1 MEYRSQKI
9 AYWYFATALLLFAL
23 QVVLGLWLAF
33 NYTFT
38 VPQSIVDVFPFSTA
52 RAMHTNLLVLWMLL
66 GFMGGTYY
74 IVPEET
80 GREIYSPAIA
90 WFQLIALVAT
100 GVVALVG
107 FFFGWTQG
115 RPLLEIPRPLD
126 IVVVVGALLFLF
138 NVAMTMFQAKR
149 WTAIQGTLLGG
160 LLFLAL
166 LYLFGI
172 PFYQNEVI
180 DWYYWWW
187 VSHLW
192 VEGAWELVTAAIFAF
207 VLMKLTGV
215 DRQVVEKWLYVEIG
229 LFLFTGIAGTG
240 HHYYWIGAP
249 KYWLWIGG
257 IFSALEPLPIL
268 LMLIDTM
275 NHVKHRQAE
284 IRNPLTWTIA
294 IGCAVMHMIGAGV
307 WGFMHTLP
315 QINYYTHG
323 SQVTVSH
330 GHLAFFGAYALLNI
344 MVFYYAMPKI
354 KGIDVYDPKRG
365 RIAFWTMSTAMMLM
379 GLSFGIAGVVQ
390 SYLER
395 VLGMGYMAAE
405 SYMRLWMGV
414 TFFLGIGFFAGVL
427 ILVADLFT
435 IRPARAGAAG
445 R

>member
-9 AYWYFATALLLFAL
+9 AYWYFAAALPLFAL
-23 QVVLGLWLAF
+23 QILLGLYLAYS
-33 NYTFT
+33 YTWT
-38 VPQSIVDVFPFSTA
+38 VPQSIVDVFPFATA
-52 RAMHTNLLVLWMLL
+52 REMHTNLLVLWMLL

-80 GREIYSPAIA
+80 KSEIYSEKLA
-90 WFQLIALVAT
+90 WFQLIALLAI
-100 GVVALVG
+100 GVTALVG
-107 FFFGWTQG
+107 FLFGWTQG

-126 IVVVVGALLFLF
+126 FVVVVGALVFLF
-138 NVAMTMFQAKR
+138 NVGMTMLKANR

-160 LLFLAL
+160 LVFLAL

-172 PFYQNEVI
+172 PFYRNLVI

-187 VSHLW
+187 VIHLW

-207 VLMKLTGV
+207 ILMKLTGV

-249 KYWLWIGG
+249 RYWLWVGG

-275 NHVKHRQAE
+275 NHVKERKTK
-284 IRNPLTWTIA
+284 IVNPLTWTYA
-294 IGCAVMHMIGAGV
+294 VGCAVYHMIGAGV
-307 WGFMHTLP
+307 WGFLHTLP

-330 GHLAFFGAYALLNI
+330 GHLAFFGAYALLNL
-344 MVFYYAMPKI
+344 MTFYYAMPKL
-354 KGIDVYDPKRG
+354 KGIAVYDDTRG
-365 RIAFWTMSTAMMLM
+365 KYGFWIMSVAMMLM
-379 GLSFGIAGVVQ
+379 GLFFGVAGVIQ
-390 SYLER
+390 SYVER
-395 VLGMGYMAAE
+395 AMGMGYMTAQ
-405 SYMRLWMGV
+405 SYMRLWMGGV
-414 TFFLGIGFFAGVL
+414 FFMGLVFLGGVL
-427 ILVADLFT
+427 TAVTDLLT
-435 IRPARAGAAG
+435 VRPAKVRA
-445 R
+445 

>member
-9 AYWYFATALLLFAL
+9 AYWYFAIALLLFAL
-23 QVVLGLWLAF
+23 QVVLGLWLAY
-33 NYTFT
+33 NYSFT
-38 VPQSIVDVFPFSTA
+38 VPQSIVDVFPFATA

-80 GREIYSPAIA
+80 KSEIFSPKLA

-100 GVVALVG
+100 GVIALVG
-107 FFFGWTQG
+107 FLFGWTQG
-115 RPLLEIPRPLD
+115 RPLLEIPTTLD
-126 IVVVVGALLFLF
+126 LIVVVGALVFLF
-138 NVAMTMFQAKR
+138 NVGMTMYRAKR
-149 WTAIQGTLLGG
+149 WTVIQGTLLGG

-166 LYLFGI
+166 LYLLGI

-187 VSHLW
+187 VIHLW

-215 DRQVVEKWLYVEIG
+215 ERQVVEKWLYVEIG
-229 LFLFTGIAGTG
+229 LFMFTGIAGTG

-249 KYWLWIGG
+249 TYWLWIGG

-275 NHVKHRQAE
+275 NYVKHRQTK
-284 IRNPLTWTIA
+284 IVNPHTWTIA
-294 IGCAVMHMIGAGV
+294 IGCAVMHLIGAGV
-307 WGFMHTLP
+307 WGFIHTLP

-344 MVFYYAMPKI
+344 MVFYYAMPRI
-354 KGIDVYDPKRG
+354 KGIEVYDDSRG
-365 RIAFWTMSTAMMLM
+365 KIAFWTMSTAMMLM

-390 SYLER
+390 SYFER
-395 VLGMGYMAAE
+395 VLGMGYMATQ
-405 SYMRLWMGV
+405 SYMKLWLGV
-414 TFFLGIGFFAGVL
+414 TFVLGLFFFIGVL
-427 ILVADLFT
+427 VMVVDLFT
-435 IRPARAGAAG
+435 LRPARKAEYGH
-445 R
+445 

>member
-9 AYWYFATALLLFAL
+9 AYWYFAIALLLFTL
-23 QVVLGLWLAF
+23 QVVMGLWLAF
-33 NYTFT
+33 SYSFT
-38 VPQSIVDVFPFSTA
+38 VPQWIVDKFSFATA

-80 GREIYSPAIA
+80 KSEIYSMKLA
-90 WFQLIALVAT
+90 WFQLVALVAT

-107 FFFGWTQG
+107 FIFGWTQG
-115 RPLLEIPRPLD
+115 RPLLEIPTSLD
-126 IVVVVGALLFLF
+126 LIVVVGALVFLF
-138 NVAMTMFQAKR
+138 NVGMTMYLAKR
-149 WTAIQGTLLGG
+149 WTVIQGTLLGG

-172 PFYQNEVI
+172 PFYRNEVI

-187 VSHLW
+187 VIHLW

-229 LFLFTGIAGTG
+229 LFLFTGIVGTG

-249 KYWLWIGG
+249 KYWLWFGG

-275 NHVKHRQAE
+275 NHVKLRQEA
-284 IRNPLTWTIA
+284 IKNPLTWTIA
-294 IGCAVMHMIGAGV
+294 IGCAVMHMIGAGI

-354 KGIDVYDPKRG
+354 KGIEVYDPSRG
-365 RIAFWTMSTAMMLM
+365 KVAFWTMSTAMMLM
-379 GLSFGIAGVVQ
+379 GISFGIAGVVQ
-390 SYLER
+390 SYIER
-395 VLGMGYMAAE
+395 VLGMGYMVAQ
-405 SYMRLWMGV
+405 SYMRLWLGV
-414 TFFLGIGFFAGVL
+414 TFFLGLCFFAGLL
-427 ILVADLFT
+427 IMVTDLLAL
-435 IRPARAGAAG
+435 RPARKTA
-445 R
+445 